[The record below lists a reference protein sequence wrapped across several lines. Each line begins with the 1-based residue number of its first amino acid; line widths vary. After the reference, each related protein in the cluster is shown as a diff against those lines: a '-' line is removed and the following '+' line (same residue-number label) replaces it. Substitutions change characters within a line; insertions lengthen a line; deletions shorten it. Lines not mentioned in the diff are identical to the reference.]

1 MFNMTYQDLLHKR
14 RSHRQLSADLDVSN
28 DAISQALKTALDAS
42 PMAFGEQTPRVAVL
56 LDDESRS
63 YWQAV
68 TALNPDYADRYEPLS
83 QAKGTVLFF
92 EDRNHVYS
100 LTDKYAIDESLAD
113 RYSGENHAIAAVLS
127 WLALTDLGLDASLH
141 HPRQQDTSK
150 WAIPDHWTFK
160 GALVFGKGQDEVS
173 EAKESL
179 YDKKGFTVYQ

>member
-1 MFNMTYQDLLHKR
+1 MTYQDLLHKR

-83 QAKGTVLFF
+83 QAKGTG
-92 EDRNHVYS
+92 RS
-100 LTDKYAIDESLAD
+100 S
-113 RYSGENHAIAAVLS
+113 S
-127 WLALTDLGLDASLH
+127 
-141 HPRQQDTSK
+141 SK
-150 WAIPDHWTFK
+150 TATMST
-160 GALVFGKGQDEVS
+160 A
-173 EAKESL
+173 
-179 YDKKGFTVYQ
+179 